1 MLDCLPIP
9 KLNWEI
15 ILYNIAEAREQLE
28 QIEERVKN
36 EKKLA
41 EGELQVMLEHA
52 YHHLN
57 FAWNIRHVS
66 TKSYSQLSDDEF
78 NEWSEF
84 PKQIEVFK
92 IVKKSKRGTK
102 KRNSG

>member
-1 MLDCLPIP
+1 MP

-15 ILYNIAEAREQLE
+15 ILHNIADAREQLE
-28 QIEERVKN
+28 QIEERAKN
-36 EKKLA
+36 GKKPA

-66 TKSYSQLSDDEF
+66 TKRYSQLSNDEF
-78 NEWSEF
+78 NEWSKF

-92 IVKKSKRGTK
+92 IVKKSKRGAK
-102 KRNSG
+102 KRNTG

>member
-1 MLDCLPIP
+1 MP

-28 QIEERVKN
+28 QIEELARG
-36 EKKLA
+36 EKKPH
-41 EGELQVMLEHA
+41 EVKLQIMLEHA

-66 TKSYSQLSDDEF
+66 TKRYSKLSDDEF
-78 NEWSEF
+78 NEWSKF
-84 PKQIEVFK
+84 PKEIEVSK
-92 IVKKSKRGTK
+92 IEKKAKRGAK
-102 KRNSG
+102 KRAPAKS